1 MGSFIDGYLH
11 SFKRHIEGVQEAE
24 AARLGSQLAEQQGI
38 ANGMALTIADS
49 ALKAAGDKLGLSP
62 VEINL
67 ARAELY
73 KGMGDFEGA
82 TELYAG
88 ALEELPPFD
97 RATVESSMS
106 DGIEKLL
113 EEILSTIR
121 QRTTEQTGE
130 SNEGAEEEGDVRNFF
145 QAMAKALGEMLG
157 EKAAKLVAS
166 MDNMSEA
173 GGTVAKPTGE
183 GMVDSS
189 TGKLT
194 DEGKAE
200 YQRLRENQA
209 MQFSVAQVEFQA
221 DSQMYSM
228 VTQMATTVIKQVGES
243 LSTLAR
249 K

>member
-121 QRTTEQTGE
+121 QRTTEQTGIYE
-130 SNEGAEEEGDVRNFF
+130 LIVIDDKLRTMIHNGDSETEVEGYARTRGPGIREDGCRKVIAGETTLEEILRVTREG
-145 QAMAKALGEMLG
+145 
-157 EKAAKLVAS
+157 
-166 MDNMSEA
+166 
-173 GGTVAKPTGE
+173 
-183 GMVDSS
+183 
-189 TGKLT
+189 
-194 DEGKAE
+194 
-200 YQRLRENQA
+200 
-209 MQFSVAQVEFQA
+209 
-221 DSQMYSM
+221 
-228 VTQMATTVIKQVGES
+228 
-243 LSTLAR
+243 
-249 K
+249 